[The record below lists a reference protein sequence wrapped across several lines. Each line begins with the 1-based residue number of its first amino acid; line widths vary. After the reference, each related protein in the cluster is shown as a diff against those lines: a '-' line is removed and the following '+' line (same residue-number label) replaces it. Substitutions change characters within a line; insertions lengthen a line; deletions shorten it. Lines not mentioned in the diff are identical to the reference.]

1 MNTSWKGSA
10 KRNVDRET
18 ERKSWKV
25 YADELLRGI
34 KDRIF
39 RNILLLSSMCACR
52 GSRQGG
58 SVASTNAIVTAGC
71 KGARKFMVD
80 RSANQPPNRQPNRQS
95 SKKFHCRRIGIT
107 GLVNRCF
114 SVIMIPRLRFR
125 AGFARDFLERE
136 TRRRTTALF
145 FHENSIM
152 CENRYSNLIES

>member
-1 MNTSWKGSA
+1 MNTSWKGST
-10 KRNVDRET
+10 KRNVDYET

-39 RNILLLSSMCACR
+39 RNILLLSSMRACR

-107 GLVNRCF
+107 AATASSIVASPLLWPRASDSAPDSRAIFWSGRRDEARQLC
-114 SVIMIPRLRFR
+114 SSTRLRSCV
-125 AGFARDFLERE
+125 
-136 TRRRTTALF
+136 RTDIA
-145 FHENSIM
+145 I
-152 CENRYSNLIES
+152 